1 MAQAY
6 KVDFTTRTITI
17 TAEFEKAM
25 SNPEAAEYKII
36 RQLCADFPGMR
47 IVKRT
52 HRTPTHYT
60 SKNGEKSACNP
71 YKNLTY
77 ERMERFMDALPNG
90 AEYRKQYDFL
100 KSPAAA
106 IQTNGYSSSP
116 STAKIP
122 CSISLKRRKS
132 SAELILPSS
141 RQKQPKKRRT
151 HKQIQSKHLTV
162 VNNINIKC

>member
-77 ERMERFMDALPNG
+77 ERWSGLWTRFPTARSI
-90 AEYRKQYDFL
+90 A
-100 KSPAAA
+100 
-106 IQTNGYSSSP
+106 SSM
-116 STAKIP
+116 
-122 CSISLKRRKS
+122 IS
-132 SAELILPSS
+132 
-141 RQKQPKKRRT
+141 
-151 HKQIQSKHLTV
+151 
-162 VNNINIKC
+162 

>member
-77 ERMERFMDALPNG
+77 A
-90 AEYRKQYDFL
+90 
-100 KSPAAA
+100 KSKS
-106 IQTNGYSSSP
+106 SSSP
-116 STAKIP
+116 PT
-122 CSISLKRRKS
+122 SIFSLMFF
-132 SAELILPSS
+132 PSL
-141 RQKQPKKRRT
+141 T
-151 HKQIQSKHLTV
+151 TLAATLLLTV
-162 VNNINIKC
+162 ARFPISSHSSLASSLLMFPPFSAAPLLQGSRFLPFSRLL

>member
-71 YKNLTY
+71 YKNL
-77 ERMERFMDALPNG
+77 
-90 AEYRKQYDFL
+90 
-100 KSPAAA
+100 S
-106 IQTNGYSSSP
+106 
-116 STAKIP
+116 
-122 CSISLKRRKS
+122 
-132 SAELILPSS
+132 
-141 RQKQPKKRRT
+141 
-151 HKQIQSKHLTV
+151 
-162 VNNINIKC
+162 NIKHIANEIIFFIFFLLFSYF

>member
-6 KVDFTTRTITI
+6 KVDFTTRTVTI

-77 ERMERFMDALPNG
+77 EKMEWFMDALPNG

-100 KSPAAA
+100 KNQAAA
-106 IQTNGYSSSP
+106 TINHFITPKYDSP
-116 STAKIP
+116 TAQNR
-122 CSISLKRRKS
+122 C
-132 SAELILPSS
+132 ELLCA
-141 RQKQPKKRRT
+141 QE
-151 HKQIQSKHLTV
+151 
-162 VNNINIKC
+162 INYGVTFF